1 VGGTTVLGLVMMIRS
16 HDLRWLL
23 IGLPF
28 LLMLLVLSRFAPSGY
43 RLGVDGV
50 HVERKVGPKVV
61 RYRDIRTVDQTR
73 RSLKGLTFGGSNGLF
88 GRFGRFW
95 NPRLGFYRLFLSNT
109 ASIVW
114 LGTSDGWVAVSPDRP
129 EEFAAAVRARLTNRS
144 GQADTATTM

>member
-1 VGGTTVLGLVMMIRS
+1 MMIRS

-23 IGLPF
+23 VGLPF

-50 HVERKVGPKVV
+50 HIERKVGPKVV
-61 RYRDIRTVDQTR
+61 PYRDIHTVDQTR
-73 RSLKGLTFGGSNGLF
+73 RSVKGLTFVGSNGLF

-95 NPRLGFYRLFLSNT
+95 NPRLGLYRLFLSNT